1 MLIDC
6 LDSYFLYVQQQMS
19 LLGSATNIYVNGA
32 TIPQPFGGV
41 IFSRDWPLTEISEGS
56 LYLLVLDI
64 QPKGGTEGQIL
75 YEFICQWTWLL
86 IGTNLSMGQQG
97 SNRGDRYRTHMQIMS
112 NLRQANFP
120 SFCQKQSITGVDP
133 NTQAITQVPATSSM
147 PYASVPYNT
156 VESIWWSKLK
166 FPMKQDPKS
175 GVVYG
180 VGALSIFG
188 FDNAQ
193 AILAA

>member
-1 MLIDC
+1 MLADVT
-6 LDSYFLYVQQQMS
+6 DSYFLQIQSQMAK
-19 LLGSATNIYVNGA
+19 LGSAANISVNGQ
-32 TIPQPFGGV
+32 TIFQPFGGV
-41 IFSRDWPLTEISEGS
+41 VMARDFPLTEIAEAA
-56 LYLLVLDI
+56 LYLCIIDI

-120 SFCQKQSITGVDP
+120 SFCQKKTITGV
-133 NTQAITQVPATSSM
+133 NAQTQAITQVPATSSV

-188 FDNAQ
+188 FDNAN
-193 AILAA
+193 ALLAA